1 MKVLTYPPIIDSY
14 SMLMLRG
21 EVESFLPLDRTYWL
35 GMWDEPDNVIEKY
48 IQDSFDFFLTDKT
61 DIFIKS
67 NPWNILGAPIGFEW
81 WIQDISNHNTI
92 TFHCNYDNSYRDEY
106 HGVMRYPLVSTKT
119 YLTNNSTPTIILD
132 TQQGDY
138 WEQFN
143 DFPPSEITF
152 SVPEEGKFEITDPR
166 YIRGVFHSD
175 PNRLALC
182 YDIWQYKPERLN
194 RVGIHTNG
202 FDCRFY
208 KNLAHAPKS
217 WLGKLRYGSMN
228 LSNKQF
234 NIKYP
239 HQFNLGETWK
249 VTQ

>member
-143 DFPPSEITF
+143 DFPPSEVTF
-152 SVPEEGKFEITDPR
+152 SVPEEGKFLVTDPR
-166 YIRGVFHSD
+166 HIRGVFDSL
-175 PNRLALC
+175 PNRLTLH
-182 YDIWQYKPERLN
+182 YDVWHYKPKNLN
-194 RVGIHTNG
+194 RVGISTEI

-208 KNLAHAPKS
+208 KHTGYAPVDY
-217 WLGKLRYGSMN
+217 LGKTKQGKMN
-228 LSNKQF
+228 LWDKTF
-234 NIKYP
+234 TK
-239 HQFNLGETWK
+239 HQPISYNSGETWK
-249 VTQ
+249 VIQ